1 MDLNQLMSSR
11 IDLML
16 ESVGPGMKVLLMD
29 SDTTSSVSLSV
40 PQSQIMKKEV
50 FLFEY
55 LQEPS
60 SDKDGPNKRYF
71 ASMSHD
77 FFDFF

>member
-29 SDTTSSVSLSV
+29 SDTTTSVSLSV

-55 LQEPS
+55 LHAPS

-71 ASMSHD
+71 AFMNRGV
-77 FFDFF
+77 F